1 MVVAVMA
8 VVAEAAVS
16 TAVVVA
22 AVASTAAVV
31 AVVRITVEGAAI
43 EEVALRLAAHVTVVG
58 CTAAHAAARIII
70 LAPPIAIPVRLPVG
84 PTVQSADVPAIAIAR
99 ATAQA

>member
-1 MVVAVMA
+1 MA

-16 TAVVVA
+16 TAVAV
-22 AVASTAAVV
+22 VASTEAAV

-43 EEVALRLAAHVTVVG
+43 EVALRLAAHVTVVG

-70 LAPPIAIPVRLPVG
+70 LAPPIAIPVQLPVG
-84 PTVQSADVPAIAIAR
+84 PTVQSADGPAIAIAR